1 MSQILPSRGWC
12 FREDDRDRNCGQSL
26 STMTERLM
34 GSVAQVSK
42 ELESAAEL
50 VVESQPQSE
59 TEHNGCQSIWC
70 QLDELC

>member
-1 MSQILPSRGWC
+1 
-12 FREDDRDRNCGQSL
+12 
-26 STMTERLM
+26 M